1 MENKLFNKE
10 LIEQYLNQPSTKGNT
25 LEQKLKNKRIYTLEE
40 LEPILSST
48 GYFTRNREENTSIDL
63 ITLDNKARFLRILY
77 NNICRKEIGGRY
89 LERSLEKSAYDP
101 NFEIVVLFDNQ
112 FEETELPET
121 ADNYE
126 SQNTF
131 QSDFTD
137 SQYSQS
143 QNETQ
148 LTDFGDSNLEVGTKR
163 TIMDTEYDSTDS
175 KDEPYRPRKRY
186 VAEDKRY
193 DVDNVVAFLIAQKGE
208 CKKYPEIYCVNL
220 ICSRSGERGA
230 GSGQVLMGLFLY
242 SIKENPVVTS
252 KVGLLELA
260 TGYLNVSG
268 LASYSKLG
276 FKASYGLYGEYCF
289 SDYNNLPMSIT
300 IIEPQKI
307 IDILVDGATFYE
319 KPALCSFSGQPELQK
334 FLGFLKNLYIFAT
347 LVPVVKRD
355 DYIVDDEYRYRYFYE
370 ELMKIGRSGTRLK
383 NMIENLESGKNTMAD
398 YKQTSVLFE
407 EFKSGNVGGRTRTKK
422 TRTRKTRTRKTR
434 TKKTRTKKTM
444 SKKSR
449 KGRTTKKTRSKK
461 TRKSKR

>member
-10 LIEQYLNQPSTKGNT
+10 LIKQYLNQPSTKGNT

-63 ITLDNKARFLRILY
+63 ITGDNKAKFLRILY
-77 NNICRKEIGGRY
+77 YNICRKEIGGRY
-89 LERSLEKSAYDP
+89 LEHSLEKSAYDP

-112 FEETELPET
+112 FEGTELPET
-121 ADNYE
+121 AENYE

-148 LTDFGDSNLEVGTKR
+148 LTDFGDSNLGGPKR
-163 TIMDTEYDSTDS
+163 TILDTEYDSTDS
-175 KDEPYRPRKRY
+175 KDDMYRPRKKY
-186 VAEDKRY
+186 VSDKDKRY

-208 CKKYPEIYCVNL
+208 CKKYPNIYCVNL

-260 TGYLNVSG
+260 GGYTNVSG

-289 SDYNNLPMSIT
+289 SDYGNLPMSIT

-307 IDILVDGATFYE
+307 IDILVDGAVLYE
-319 KPALCSFSGQPELQK
+319 KPALCSFSGQPDLQK

-347 LVPVVKRD
+347 LVPEVKRD
-355 DYIVDDEYRYRYFYE
+355 DYLKDDKDYRYRYFYE
-370 ELMKIGRSGTRLK
+370 ELIKIGRSGRRLK
-383 NMIENLESGKNTMAD
+383 TMIENLETGKNTMAD

-407 EFKSGNVGGRTRTKK
+407 QFKSGNVGGRTRKN
-422 TRTRKTRTRKTR
+422 RKTR
-434 TKKTRTKKTM
+434 
-444 SKKSR
+444 S
-449 KGRTTKKTRSKK
+449 KKTRSKK
-461 TRKSKR
+461 TRGKTTRSKKTRSKTIKKGRKSKKSK

>member
-63 ITLDNKARFLRILY
+63 ITGDNKAKFLRILY
-77 NNICRKEIGGRY
+77 YNICRKEIGGRY

-175 KDEPYRPRKRY
+175 NEEPYRPRKRY
-186 VAEDKRY
+186 VPGEDKRY

-319 KPALCSFSGQPELQK
+319 KPALCSFSGQPDLQK
-334 FLGFLKNLYIFAT
+334 FLGFLKNLYIFST
-347 LVPVVKRD
+347 LVPAVKRD

-370 ELMKIGRSGTRLK
+370 ELMKIGRSGRRLK
-383 NMIENLESGKNTMAD
+383 TMIENLESGKNTMAD
-398 YKQTSVLFE
+398 YKQTSVLFQ
-407 EFKSGNVGGRTRTKK
+407 EFKSGNVGGRTRKNRKTRSKK
-422 TRTRKTRTRKTR
+422 TRSKKTR
-434 TKKTRTKKTM
+434 TKKTR
-444 SKKSR
+444 
-449 KGRTTKKTRSKK
+449 TKKTRSKK